1 MKSTFLKRTL
11 RDLALA
17 IGLASVLI
25 ALLLVCAAESAPPI
39 AASPGH
45 GDLWPAWTS
54 TEPVTTNVTFNRKTW
69 YISEYGV
76 TVTFNFN
83 SVTAPAVFT
92 FAPQSGIK
100 LDPPLISTPYVFD
113 FYGTWEDTG
122 KLVSLL
128 NKVNIALQY
137 EEANLGRIPEN
148 TLGAFFLFV
157 DDWLDQDATVNE
169 VDNVIS
175 WQTPWTGRFGIGG
188 LGSRTYL
195 PVVLDASSS
204 LGEPAGT
211 PPVE

>member
-1 MKSTFLKRTL
+1 MRSTFFKRTL

-39 AASPGH
+39 AAAPGR
-45 GDLWPAWTS
+45 GNLWPAWTS
-54 TEPVTTNVTFNRKTW
+54 TEPTTTLVGQSRKIW

-100 LDPPLISTPYVFD
+100 LDPPLVSTPYVFD
-113 FYGTWEDTG
+113 FYGTWEDG
-122 KLVSLL
+122 GDPVSLL
-128 NKVNIALQY
+128 IKVNMALQY
-137 EEANLGRIPEN
+137 DEASLGRISEN
-148 TLGAFFLFV
+148 TLDAFVLFSGN
-157 DDWLDQDATVNE
+157 WLDQDATVNE
-169 VDNVIS
+169 ADNVIS
-175 WQTPWTGRFGIGG
+175 WRTPWTGLFGIGG

-195 PVVLDASSS
+195 PLVLDAS
-204 LGEPAGT
+204 LGLSEPADT
-211 PPVE
+211 PPAE